1 MELKDLPEFKE
12 VKDSGAREQF
22 ASGAV
27 RDTQD
32 GKPRPDR
39 ALRWLPLE
47 ALERVSTH
55 YENGAKKYDRDNWRK
70 GIPASRCL
78 TSAFRHLFQWM
89 MGDRG
94 EDHLSAV
101 VFNVFCII
109 TWEQLGRTDMLDTA
123 TPVAIGG
130 QGLCRGCKRELAN
143 KEGRCVLTNTNGWCE
158 DCISRARSEQPT
170 ECKLNRRGFYPTRRL
185 RSSGQ
190 RARRIGWGRRSGDFI
205 LHCPG
210 AV

>member
-1 MELKDLPEFKE
+1 MGMPDEFYKAMADLYTD
-12 VKDSGAREQF
+12 VKDSGVREQF
-22 ASGAV
+22 ATGAV
-27 RDTQD
+27 RDTQV

-39 ALRWLPLE
+39 VLYCLPME
-47 ALERVSTH
+47 ALERVATH
-55 YENGAKKYDRDNWRK
+55 YENGARKYDKDNWRK

-78 TSAFRHLFQWM
+78 ASAFRHLFQWM

-109 TWEQLGRTDMLDTA
+109 TWEQLGRTDLLDT
-123 TPVAIGG
+123 
-130 QGLCRGCKRELAN
+130 L
-143 KEGRCVLTNTNGWCE
+143 VLTSPK
-158 DCISRARSEQPT
+158 DEQPT
-170 ECKLNRRGFYPTRRL
+170 ECWLSRRGHNMTRRVPSTEDPK
-185 RSSGQ
+185 RG
-190 RARRIGWGRRSGDFI
+190 RRVGWGRIGWGRRKGDMK

>member
-1 MELKDLPEFKE
+1 MGWIDKRGQVRPDVVMKMEAPLQNPKDAYDS

-39 ALRWLPLE
+39 ALMWLPLE

-78 TSAFRHLFQWM
+78 ASAFRHLLQWM
-89 MGDRG
+89 RGDRG

-109 TWEQLGRTDMLDTA
+109 TWEQLGRTELLDTLMSA
-123 TPVAIGG
+123 SP
-130 QGLCRGCKRELAN
+130 K
-143 KEGRCVLTNTNGWCE
+143 
-158 DCISRARSEQPT
+158 DEQPAD
-170 ECKLNRRGFYPTRRL
+170 CRLNRRGFNMTRRL
-185 RSSGQ
+185 PGGRVPNSS
-190 RARRIGWGRRSGDFI
+190 RRTGWGRRFGDMK
-205 LHCPG
+205 LHCTG